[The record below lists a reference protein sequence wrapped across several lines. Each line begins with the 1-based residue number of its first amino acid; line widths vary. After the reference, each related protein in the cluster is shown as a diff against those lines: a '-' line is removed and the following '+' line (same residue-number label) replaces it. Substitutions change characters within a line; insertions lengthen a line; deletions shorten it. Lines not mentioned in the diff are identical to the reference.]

1 MAYRQKQRLV
11 IQKKKQLPSNTNNKD
26 NKPGD
31 ENPYSSYARYWGLAV
46 QMILII
52 TAGSFGGYKIDDWLN
67 LSVPVFTLILSL
79 SSVTLAIWL
88 FIKETN
94 VNNKKK

>member
-1 MAYRQKQRLV
+1 
-11 IQKKKQLPSNTNNKD
+11 LPSKSNKSE
-26 NKPGD
+26 NKPED
-31 ENPYSSYARYWGLAV
+31 ENPYSSYARYWGMAV

-52 TAGSFGGYKIDDWLN
+52 SAGSFGGYKLDDWLN
-67 LSVPVFTLILSL
+67 FSFPIFTLVLSL

-94 VNNKKK
+94 PNSKKK